1 MISEL
6 ITRITRR
13 GVTTDDIDAL
23 AKKLGLIRD
32 VVDATPESMT
42 IKYRTQSQHTI
53 RGNDTIMTYMS
64 GDRNPVIRLARPL
77 ALVPG
82 TGSIMIKYCDSLV
95 PAYTSKEMLEQRLTQ
110 YVKEIEQ
117 YEHASAVNAISD
129 SKAALEGMLSEEAT

>member
-42 IKYRTQSQHTI
+42 IKYRIPAQRTI
-53 RGNDTIMTYMS
+53 YGNDTIMTYMS
-64 GDRNPVIRLARPL
+64 GDRKPVIKLGRPL

-82 TGSIMIKYCDSLV
+82 TGSILIKYCDSLV
-95 PAYTSKEMLEQRLTQ
+95 PAFTSKEMLEQLLTT
-110 YVKEIEQ
+110 YVK
-117 YEHASAVNAISD
+117 
-129 SKAALEGMLSEEAT
+129 